1 MDRMVSPKKDCI
13 GWASSRCPGLLDD
26 DREQLVGLRPVARSG
41 QLTAGA
47 HLFNRDDRA
56 VRVNDQ
62 GYVTSVCWSPTF
74 DTSLGLAFLKRGRQ
88 RYGEVVRLVDGLRAV
103 ETLCEVT
110 DPVFLDPEG
119 GRMRG

>member
-1 MDRMVSPKKDCI
+1 V
-13 GWASSRCPGLLDD
+13 GWASSRRPGLLED
-26 DREQLVGLRPVARSG
+26 DREQLVGLRPVAKSG
-41 QLTAGA
+41 TLTAGA
-47 HLFNRDDRA
+47 HLYNRNDSA
-56 VRVNDQ
+56 TRVNGQ

-74 DTSLGLAFLKRGRQ
+74 DTSLGLGFLKRGRQ
-88 RYGEVVRLVDGLRAV
+88 RHGEVVRLVDGLRSV

>member
-1 MDRMVSPKKDCI
+1 
-13 GWASSRCPGLLDD
+13 
-26 DREQLVGLRPVARSG
+26 VGLRPVARSG

-47 HLFNRDDRA
+47 HLFGRDDKA

-62 GYVTSVCWSPTF
+62 GYVTSVCWSPTLE
-74 DTSLGLAFLKRGRQ
+74 TSLGLGFLKRGRS
-88 RYGEVVRLVDGLRAV
+88 RHGEVVRLVVEMRAV